1 MKKYLCLIWMG
12 LMSLGV
18 ATAQNV
24 GGNTM
29 TLTLEEAIELALSD
43 NPTVKVANLEIERYD
58 YVRKQTLSSLY
69 PQVDA
74 SMQYSLALRRQEM
87 AKGLSFGGKNTFNS
101 AASVS
106 LPLYAPAVYKQLQLN
121 RAQMESAVE
130 SARATRIDMIA
141 SVRAAY
147 YNVLLA
153 KQSLAVLQEAV
164 LTTERVVANTKS
176 LYDNGLASEY
186 DYLTAQVQ
194 LSNLRPQVLQTESA
208 ISITKLQLKMYLSLP
223 EEVDVEVVGT
233 LDSFR
238 DKVLLSGDYSRD
250 LSDNTTLRSL
260 DIQADMLKTQEKL
273 IKASRMPVVAAFGQV
288 SYIVQE
294 YVNISGFSAIV
305 GGGGGYGDM
314 GNNGNGGGEEMP
326 ETMAFTRAQA
336 GATQS
341 TASQSKY
348 WSQVPVSV
356 GAQVSIPLFA
366 GFKTVNQ
373 LREVRNQIS
382 QLNIQRQY
390 AEAGI
395 RLQVEQAIN
404 TLLTARETMLS
415 NERTV
420 EQAQKAYDISL
431 TRYNAGAGTILEL
444 NSSQL
449 SLTQAQLSYSQSI
462 YDYLS
467 AYASYEKTLGTE
479 NM

>member
-1 MKKYLCLIWMG
+1 MKKYLCLICVG
-12 LMSLGV
+12 LMSLGT
-18 ATAQNV
+18 AMAQNV
-24 GGNTM
+24 GGNTL
-29 TLTLEEAIELALSD
+29 TLTLDDAISLALSD
-43 NPTVKVANLEIERYD
+43 NPTVKVASLEIERYD

-74 SMQYSLALRRQEM
+74 SLQYSLALRRQEM
-87 AKGLSFGGKNTFNS
+87 TEGFSFGGKNTFNT

-106 LPLYAPAVYKQLQLN
+106 LPLFVPAVYEQLKLN
-121 RAQMESAVE
+121 RTQMESAVE

-141 SVRAAY
+141 SVRSAY

-153 KQSLAVLQEAV
+153 EQSLAVLQEAV

-194 LSNLRPQVLQTESA
+194 LSNLRPQVLQTENA

-223 EEVDVEVVGT
+223 SEVDVEVVGT
-233 LDSFR
+233 LDGFR
-238 DKVLLSGDYSRD
+238 DKVLLSEDYSRD
-250 LSDNTTLRSL
+250 ISENTTLRNL
-260 DIQADMLKTQEKL
+260 DIQADMLKHQEQL
-273 IKASRMPVVAAFGQV
+273 IKSARMPMVAAFGQV
-288 SYIVQE
+288 SYIGQE
-294 YVNISGFSAIV
+294 RVDLSGLMGGMT
-305 GGGGGYGDM
+305 GGGG
-314 GNNGNGGGEEMP
+314 NP
-326 ETMAFTRAQA
+326 ESDIVAQTRAA
-336 GATQS
+336 AA
-341 TASQSKY
+341 ASQSKF
-348 WSQVPVSV
+348 WWQCPISV

-373 LREVRNQIS
+373 LREVRNQMS
-382 QLNIQRQY
+382 QLDIQRQY
-390 AEAGI
+390 AEEGI

-404 TLLTARETMLS
+404 TLITARETMLS

-420 EQAQKAYDISL
+420 AQAQKAYDISL

-462 YDYLS
+462 
-467 AYASYEKTLGTE
+467 
-479 NM
+479 

>member
-1 MKKYLCLIWMG
+1 MKKFLCLICMG

-18 ATAQNV
+18 AMAQNA
-24 GGNTM
+24 GGNTL
-29 TLTLEEAIELALSD
+29 TLTLEEAIDLALSD

-74 SMQYSLALRRQEM
+74 SLQYSLALRRQEM
-87 AKGLSFGGKNTFNS
+87 TEGFSFGGKNTFNT
-101 AASVS
+101 AASLS
-106 LPLYAPAVYKQLQLN
+106 MPLFVPAVYEQLKLN
-121 RAQMESAVE
+121 STQMESAVE

-141 SVRAAY
+141 SVRSAY

-153 KQSLAVLQEAV
+153 QQSLAVLQEAV

-194 LSNLRPQVLQTESA
+194 LSNLRPQVLQTENA
-208 ISITKLQLKMYLSLP
+208 IGITKLQLKMYLSLP
-223 EEVDVEVVGT
+223 AEVDVEVVGT
-233 LDSFR
+233 LDGFR
-238 DKVLLSGDYSRD
+238 DKVLLSEDYSRD
-250 LSDNTTLRSL
+250 ISDNTTLRNL
-260 DIQADMLKTQEKL
+260 DIQAQMLRHQERL
-273 IKASRMPVVAAFGQV
+273 LKASRMPMVAAFGQV
-288 SYIVQE
+288 SYIGQE
-294 YVNISGFSAIV
+294 RVDLSGLMGGMAGGAGRQQSDIV
-305 GGGGGYGDM
+305 
-314 GNNGNGGGEEMP
+314 
-326 ETMAFTRAQA
+326 AQTRAA
-336 GATQS
+336 A
-341 TASQSKY
+341 ASQSKF
-348 WSQVPVSV
+348 WWQCPISV
-356 GAQVSIPLFA
+356 GAQISIPLFA

-373 LREVRNQIS
+373 LREVNNQIS
-382 QLNIQRQY
+382 QLNIQREY
-390 AEAGI
+390 AEQGI

-404 TLLTARETMLS
+404 TLITARETMLS

-420 EQAQKAYDISL
+420 EQAQKAYDISY

-467 AYASYEKTLGTE
+467 AYANYQKTLGNE
-479 NM
+479 EL

>member
-1 MKKYLCLIWMG
+1 MG
-12 LMSLGV
+12 ILSLS
-18 ATAQNV
+18 TAMAQSV
-24 GGNTM
+24 GGNTL
-29 TLTLEEAIELALSD
+29 TLTLDEAIDLALSD
-43 NPTVKVANLEIERYD
+43 NPTVKVANLEVERYD

-74 SMQYSLALRRQEM
+74 SLQYSLALRRQEM
-87 AKGLSFGGKNTFNS
+87 TEGFSFGGKNTFNT

-106 LPLYAPAVYKQLQLN
+106 LPLFVPAVYEQLKLN
-121 RAQMESAVE
+121 RTQMESAVE

-141 SVRAAY
+141 SVRSAY

-153 KQSLAVLQEAV
+153 EQSLAVLQEAV
-164 LTTERVVANTKS
+164 LTTERVVANTKN

-194 LSNLRPQVLQTESA
+194 LSNLRPQVLQTENA

-223 EEVDVEVVGT
+223 AEVDVEVVGT
-233 LDSFR
+233 LDGFR
-238 DKVLLSGDYSRD
+238 DKVLLSEDYSRD
-250 LSDNTTLRSL
+250 ISDNTTLRSL
-260 DIQADMLKTQEKL
+260 DIQADMLKHQEQL
-273 IKASRMPVVAAFGQV
+273 IKSARMPMVAAFGQV
-288 SYIVQE
+288 SYIGQE
-294 YVNISGFSAIV
+294 RVDLSGLM
-305 GGGGGYGDM
+305 GGMNKIPTD
-314 GNNGNGGGEEMP
+314 GGGES
-326 ETMAFTRAQA
+326 MAKTRAQA
-336 GATQS
+336 A
-341 TASQSKY
+341 ASQSKF
-348 WSQVPVSV
+348 WWQCPISV

-373 LREVRNQIS
+373 LREVRNQMS
-382 QLNIQRQY
+382 QLDIQRQY
-390 AEAGI
+390 AEEGI

-404 TLLTARETMLS
+404 TLITARETMLS

-420 EQAQKAYDISL
+420 EQAEKAYEISL

-467 AYASYEKTLGTE
+467 AYASYEKTLGNE

>member
-1 MKKYLCLIWMG
+1 MKKFLCLICMG

-18 ATAQNV
+18 AMAQNA
-24 GGNTM
+24 GGNTL
-29 TLTLEEAIELALSD
+29 TLTLEEAIDLALSD

-74 SMQYSLALRRQEM
+74 SLQYSLALRRQEM
-87 AKGLSFGGKNTFNS
+87 TEGFSFGGKNTFNT
-101 AASVS
+101 AASLS
-106 LPLYAPAVYKQLQLN
+106 MPLFVPAVYEQLKLN
-121 RAQMESAVE
+121 RTQMESAVE

-141 SVRAAY
+141 SVRSAY

-153 KQSLAVLQEAV
+153 QQSLAVLQEAV

-194 LSNLRPQVLQTESA
+194 LSNLRPQVLQTENA
-208 ISITKLQLKMYLSLP
+208 IGITKLQLKMYLSLP
-223 EEVDVEVVGT
+223 AEVDVEVVGT
-233 LDSFR
+233 LDGFR
-238 DKVLLSGDYSRD
+238 DKVLLSEDYSRD
-250 LSDNTTLRSL
+250 ISDNTTLRNL
-260 DIQADMLKTQEKL
+260 DIQAQMLRHQERL
-273 IKASRMPVVAAFGQV
+273 LKASRMPMVAAFGQV
-288 SYIVQE
+288 SYIGQE
-294 YVNISGFSAIV
+294 RVDLSGLMGGMAGGAGRQQSDIV
-305 GGGGGYGDM
+305 
-314 GNNGNGGGEEMP
+314 
-326 ETMAFTRAQA
+326 AQTRAA
-336 GATQS
+336 A
-341 TASQSKY
+341 ASQSKF
-348 WSQVPVSV
+348 WWQCPISV
-356 GAQVSIPLFA
+356 GAQISIPLFA

-373 LREVRNQIS
+373 LREVNNQLS
-382 QLNIQRQY
+382 QLNIQREY
-390 AEAGI
+390 AEQGI

-404 TLLTARETMLS
+404 TLITARETMLS

-420 EQAQKAYDISL
+420 EQAQKAYDISY

-467 AYASYEKTLGTE
+467 AYANYQKTLGNE
-479 NM
+479 EL